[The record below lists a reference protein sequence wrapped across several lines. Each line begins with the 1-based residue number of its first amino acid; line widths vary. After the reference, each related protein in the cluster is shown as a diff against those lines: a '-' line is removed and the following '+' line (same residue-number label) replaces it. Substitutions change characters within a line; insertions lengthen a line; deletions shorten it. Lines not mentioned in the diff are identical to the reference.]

1 KTLSALTQCRTGHA
15 FTGEY
20 YRSINKPERGFACPC
35 GAALQTR
42 NHILAECPDYEQH
55 RDILRDVSPSL
66 SIPELLGT
74 KAGIH
79 ATAKFIRRSG
89 AF

>member
-1 KTLSALTQCRTGHA
+1 CRTRHA

-20 YRSINKPERGFACPC
+20 FRSINKPEHGFACSC

-42 NHILAECPDYEQH
+42 DHILAECPVYERH
-55 RDILRDVSPSL
+55 RNLLRDVSPSL

-79 ATAKFIRRSG
+79 ATAKFIRRRG